1 MYSLPQALQP
11 APDRTVQQILVAPLD
26 RRRLS
31 QSFEQ
36 HGCRVLAVPPDWTAA
51 AAGQYDRL
59 GIVNLDKHVIGSRP
73 VSLDRRDQALAA
85 LIGAQLANRA
95 FAMIGT
101 SLIKA
106 SGEATSDITFVESD

>member
-1 MYSLPQALQP
+1 MYSLPKAVQP

-31 QSFEQ
+31 QSFEE
-36 HGCRVLAVPPDWTAA
+36 HGCGVLAIPSDGTAA

-59 GIVNLDKHVIGSRP
+59 GIFDLDKYVIGARP
-73 VSLDRRDQALAA
+73 VSLDRRNQALPA

-101 SLIKA
+101 APFEA
-106 SGEATSDITFVESD
+106 SGEATADITFIEGD

>member
-1 MYSLPQALQP
+1 MYSLAQAVQP

-36 HGCRVLAVPPDWTAA
+36 HGCGVLAIPSDWTAA
-51 AAGQYDRL
+51 ATGQYDRL
-59 GIVNLDKHVIGSRP
+59 GIFDLDKYVIRARP
-73 VSLDRRDQALAA
+73 VSLDRRNQALPA
-85 LIGAQLANRA
+85 LIGAQLANGT

-101 SLIKA
+101 ALLEA
-106 SGEATSDITFVESD
+106 SGKATADIALIEGD